1 MNECA
6 CVRVCACVRARARA
20 GVCVCV
26 CVCVCEWRVG
36 GPKLPVHC
44 KDVYPLGISDS
55 ELVGED
61 K

>member
-1 MNECA
+1 MCVCVCECA
-6 CVRVCACVRARARA
+6 CVRA
-20 GVCVCV
+20 CV

-44 KDVYPLGISDS
+44 KDVYPIWISDS